1 MANCC
6 RFYCCRLS
14 VVGCCC
20 FCFSVCVAVVVNVG
34 MTNAFR
40 FKRASGQ
47 TMGHH
52 AELSIQNRP
61 QVACC
66 PRPAAAATKTT
77 TTTTLSSSESCVHR
91 CRCRCLSDNAPEEG
105 GESSGGGWGGRDDR
119 RCETS
124 KSLFYF
130 LKCRIWHF
138 NFVVSIY
145 FYLFF
150 SSSFFFLTCPKS
162 CDCTQSKFVEVFVRF
177 VSIRFGFECASARA
191 RVRAI
196 NSWPVDAY
204 LVKYQTVLR

>member
-1 MANCC
+1 MADCTNEVQAE
-6 RFYCCRLS
+6 RRKWQIVVDFI

-20 FCFSVCVAVVVNVG
+20 FCVCVAVVVNVG

-105 GESSGGGWGGRDDR
+105 GESSGGGWGAEMIAVAR
-119 RCETS
+119 RANLYFIFS
-124 KSLFYF
+124 SVAFGISILLFLFIFICFF
-130 LKCRIWHF
+130 LL
-138 NFVVSIY
+138 
-145 FYLFF
+145 LFF
-150 SSSFFFLTCPKS
+150 FDLPQILWLHPVKICW
-162 CDCTQSKFVEVFVRF
+162 
-177 VSIRFGFECASARA
+177 SIRFDSFRFRMC
-191 RVRAI
+191 
-196 NSWPVDAY
+196 
-204 LVKYQTVLR
+204 

>member
-1 MANCC
+1 
-6 RFYCCRLS
+6 
-14 VVGCCC
+14 
-20 FCFSVCVAVVVNVG
+20 

-105 GESSGGGWGGRDDR
+105 GESSGGGWGAEMIAVAR
-119 RCETS
+119 RAN
-124 KSLFYF
+124 LYF
-130 LKCRIWHF
+130 I
-138 NFVVSIY
+138 
-145 FYLFF
+145 F
-150 SSSFFFLTCPKS
+150 SSVAFGISILLFLFIFICFFFFIFFFLTCPKS

>member
-14 VVGCCC
+14 VGVVGCCC
-20 FCFSVCVAVVVNVG
+20 ICVAVVVNVG

-66 PRPAAAATKTT
+66 PRPAAAAAATTTATT

-91 CRCRCLSDNAPEEG
+91 CRCRCLMSDNVPEGG
-105 GESSGGGWGGRDDR
+105 GESSVRGGR
-119 RCETS
+119 
-124 KSLFYF
+124 
-130 LKCRIWHF
+130 
-138 NFVVSIY
+138 
-145 FYLFF
+145 
-150 SSSFFFLTCPKS
+150 
-162 CDCTQSKFVEVFVRF
+162 
-177 VSIRFGFECASARA
+177 
-191 RVRAI
+191 
-196 NSWPVDAY
+196 
-204 LVKYQTVLR
+204 

>member
-20 FCFSVCVAVVVNVG
+20 QSCCCCFCVCVAVVVNVG

-52 AELSIQNRP
+52 AELSTQNRP

-66 PRPAAAATKTT
+66 PRPAAAAATTTT

-91 CRCRCLSDNAPEEG
+91 CRCRCLSDNAPEGG
-105 GESSGGGWGGRDDR
+105 GESSGWGRDDR

-138 NFVVSIY
+138 NFVYFIY
-145 FYLFF
+145 FHLFIFF
-150 SSSFFFLTCPKS
+150 SFFDLP
-162 CDCTQSKFVEVFVRF
+162 Q
-177 VSIRFGFECASARA
+177 I
-191 RVRAI
+191 
-196 NSWPVDAY
+196 
-204 LVKYQTVLR
+204 L

>member
-1 MANCC
+1 MKTKIKDALITLYGRLYKWSSSRAQKMANCC

-105 GESSGGGWGGRDDR
+105 GESSGGGWRGQRWSPLRD
-119 RCETS
+119 EQIFI
-124 KSLFYF
+124 LFSQ
-130 LKCRIWHF
+130 
-138 NFVVSIY
+138 VSHLAFQFCC
-145 FYLFF
+145 FYLFLF
-150 SSSFFFLTCPKS
+150 VFFFFFFFFDLPQILWLHPVKICW
-162 CDCTQSKFVEVFVRF
+162 
-177 VSIRFGFECASARA
+177 SIRSFRFDSFRFRMC
-191 RVRAI
+191 
-196 NSWPVDAY
+196 
-204 LVKYQTVLR
+204 

>member
-1 MANCC
+1 MADRTNEVQAE
-6 RFYCCRLS
+6 RRKWQIVVDFIVVGCRLS

-105 GESSGGGWGGRDDR
+105 GESSGGGWGAEMIAVAERANLYFIFSSVAFGI
-119 RCETS
+119 S
-124 KSLFYF
+124 ILLFLF
-130 LKCRIWHF
+130 IFICLF
-138 NFVVSIY
+138 
-145 FYLFF
+145 LFF
-150 SSSFFFLTCPKS
+150 FWPAPNLVTAPSQNLLKYSFVSF
-162 CDCTQSKFVEVFVRF
+162 RF
-177 VSIRFGFECASARA
+177 VSVSNVLVLAPEFE
-191 RVRAI
+191 
-196 NSWPVDAY
+196 P
-204 LVKYQTVLR
+204 

>member
-1 MANCC
+1 
-6 RFYCCRLS
+6 
-14 VVGCCC
+14 
-20 FCFSVCVAVVVNVG
+20 

-105 GESSGGGWGGRDDR
+105 GEWSGGGWGAEMIAVAR
-119 RCETS
+119 RAN
-124 KSLFYF
+124 LYF
-130 LKCRIWHF
+130 I
-138 NFVVSIY
+138 
-145 FYLFF
+145 F
-150 SSSFFFLTCPKS
+150 SSVAFGISILLFLFIFICFFLLLFFLTCPKS
-162 CDCTQSKFVEVFVRF
+162 CDCTQSKFVEIFVRF